1 MLKGLGILAGGIFI
15 GAVGA
20 EIIRRAHPVS
30 LDKLRAKMCQFTD
43 AVRDAFMEGYHGAVG
58 PETGEPTRG

>member
-20 EIIRRAHPVS
+20 EVVRKAWPGG
-30 LDKLRAKMCQFTD
+30 LDTFYAKAGRLTG
-43 AVRDAFMEGYHGAVG
+43 AAKEAFMEGYHGALG
-58 PETGEPTRG
+58 TQDPCPAEA